1 MIAVQWSR
9 NHFSREGVKRMAAPS
24 KLFRVFLTHG
34 AGLFVGLFLLWIP
47 ATRAQTSLQYQQPPK
62 AMVDIVDALPTPGV
76 ELSPAGGTAGKR
88 WMLIEHFSGLPTIA
102 DLAQPELRLAG
113 LRFNPRT
120 DGPSRGRYDT
130 SLELQA
136 LPSGKATAVSG
147 LPARAKIRFADWSPD
162 GRKISFVNI
171 SDAKEDAGL
180 SLWIVDA
187 ATAEARRLP
196 GIALNGIFGA
206 PCEWLS
212 DSQSLVCR
220 TVPAD
225 RRPAPSRS
233 EVPAGPV
240 IQENLGRV
248 TPGATFEDL
257 LKNPEDEQFFDY
269 YATSEV
275 QLIRLD
281 GTVKSLGK
289 SGVFENAT
297 PSPDGGYVLL
307 LERHHPYS
315 YLLPFEAFPERVSV
329 VNLKTG
335 TAKQLADKPL
345 EDDLPNIHDAVPPG
359 PRDHEWRSDSAAS
372 VFWVEAGDGG
382 DPRKDV
388 TVRDTLFLLDA
399 PFESAPRKLAELPV
413 RYRRVAWGNDHL
425 ALVEER
431 RWKDRKRILLEI
443 APSAAATSVKLFE
456 GSFDD
461 RYHDPGQPIESTT
474 SAGKPVVETTPD
486 GRGIYFRGQGA
497 SAEGDKPFLS
507 VMSVVNG
514 DSQRLWQ
521 SAAPYFEIAVDVLDP
536 AAGTILLRRESQEQN
551 PNYYIQKMGTPSAEQ
566 VTFFP
571 NPYGSGALPKKQVL
585 HYKRS
590 DGVDLS
596 ANLYLPP
603 GYKPADGSLPTL
615 MEAYPTEYKTK
626 AAAGQV
632 SGSPYQFTFL
642 NWGSPVP
649 LVTQGYAVLES
660 ASIPIIGE
668 GKSEPNDTY
677 VEQLV
682 ASAKAAIDEGV
693 RLGVVDRNRVAVM
706 GHSYGAFMTAN
717 LLAHSDLFK
726 AGIARSGAYNRTL
739 TPFGFQNEERT
750 YWQAPEVYYKMSPF
764 SFADKIKT
772 PVLLIHGEAD
782 NNSGTF
788 PIQSERLFSALKGH
802 GATVRFVLL
811 PLESHGYAGR
821 ESVLHMFWEMNNWL
835 NTYVK
840 NPPSAT
846 VAAQH

>member
-1 MIAVQWSR
+1 MAVRSAVR
-9 NHFSREGVKRMAAPS
+9 SC
-24 KLFRVFLTHG
+24 FL
-34 AGLFVGLFLLWIP
+34 LFVLGFFTVLVP
-47 ATRAQTSLQYQQPPK
+47 AGRGQTNLTYQRPPQ
-62 AMVDIVDALPTPGV
+62 AIVDIVEALPTPGV
-76 ELSPAGGTAGKR
+76 ELSPAGGAEGKR
-88 WMLIEHFSGLPTIA
+88 WMLIEHFAGLPTIA

-113 LRFNPRT
+113 LRFNPKT
-120 DGPSRGRYDT
+120 NGPSRGRYST
-130 SLELQA
+130 SLEVQA
-136 LPSGKATAVSG
+136 LPNGKPVVIAG
-147 LPARAKIRFADWSPD
+147 LPEHAKIRFAGWSPD
-162 GRKISFVNI
+162 GKKISFVNI

-180 SLWIVDA
+180 SLWIADV
-187 ATAEARRLP
+187 ATAQARRLP

-212 DSQSLVCR
+212 DSQGLVCR

-225 RRPAPSRS
+225 RGAAPVRS
-233 EVPAGPV
+233 EVPTGPV
-240 IQENLGRV
+240 VQENLGRV

-269 YATSEV
+269 YAKSHMAIV
-275 QLIRLD
+275 RLD
-281 GTVKSLGK
+281 GGSVLLGK
-289 SGVFENAT
+289 AGVFVEST
-297 PSPDGGYVLL
+297 PSPDGKWVLL
-307 LERHHPYS
+307 FERHHPYT
-315 YLLPFEAFPERVSV
+315 YLLPYYSFPERVSA

-335 TAKQLADKPL
+335 VAKQLVDKPL
-345 EDDLPNIHDAVPPG
+345 EDNIPNIHDAVPAG
-359 PRDHEWRSDSAAS
+359 PRDYEWRSDAPAT

-382 DPRKDV
+382 DPRKEAA
-388 TVRDTLFLLDA
+388 VRDTAYLLDA

-413 RYRRVAWGNDHL
+413 RYRRVAWGNDRL
-425 ALVEER
+425 ALLEEL
-431 RWKDRKRILLEI
+431 RWKDRKRVILAV
-443 APSAAATSVKLFE
+443 APTGAGAPVKLYE
-456 GSFDD
+456 GSSED
-461 RYHDPGQPIESTT
+461 RYHDPGTPVEESNA
-474 SAGKPVVETTPD
+474 AGKPVIQTAAD
-486 GRGIYFRGQGA
+486 GKGIYFRGWGA
-497 SAEGDKPFLS
+497 SPEGDKPFLS
-507 VMSVVNG
+507 VMSAANG
-514 DSQRLWQ
+514 EAKQLWQ
-521 SAAPYFEIAVDVLDP
+521 SSAPNYEVPAAVLDP
-536 AAGTILLRRESQEQN
+536 AAGIVLIRRESQEQS
-551 PNYYIQKMGTPSAEQ
+551 PNYYIQKIGGAAAEQ

-571 NPYGSGALPKKQVL
+571 NPYGSGPLPKKQVL
-585 HYKRS
+585 HYKRA

-603 GYKPADGSLPTL
+603 GYKPSDGPLPTL

-632 SGSPYQFTFL
+632 TGSPYEFAFL
-642 NWGSPVP
+642 YWGSPVP
-649 LVTQGYAVLES
+649 FATQGYAVLES

-668 GKSEPNDTY
+668 GKAEPNDTY

-682 ASAKAAIDEGV
+682 ASAKAAIDEGA

-750 YWQAPEVYYKMSPF
+750 YWQAPEIYYKMSPF

-772 PVLLIHGEAD
+772 PILLIHGEAD

-811 PLESHGYAGR
+811 PLESHGYQGR

-840 NPPSAT
+840 NPPPTA
-846 VAAQH
+846 VAKP

>member
-1 MIAVQWSR
+1 
-9 NHFSREGVKRMAAPS
+9 MAARC
-24 KLFRVFLTHG
+24 KLFQGFLIHG
-34 AGLFVGLFLLWIP
+34 AGLFAVLFLLSITV
-47 ATRAQTSLQYQQPPK
+47 AQAQTNLQYQQPPK

-76 ELSPAGGTAGKR
+76 ELSPAGGAAGKR

-113 LRFNPRT
+113 LRFNPKT
-120 DGPSRGRYDT
+120 DGPSRGRYET

-136 LPSGKATAVSG
+136 LPNGKAVAIAG
-147 LPARAKIRFADWSPD
+147 LPAHAKIRFADWSPD

-180 SLWIVDA
+180 SLWIIDVA
-187 ATAEARRLP
+187 AAQARRLP

-212 DSQSLVCR
+212 DSQGLVCR
-220 TVPAD
+220 TVPGD
-225 RRPAPSRS
+225 RGPAPARS
-233 EVPAGPV
+233 EVPTGPV

-269 YATSEV
+269 YATSQV
-275 QLIRLD
+275 QVIQLD
-281 GTVKSLGK
+281 GAAKPIGK
-289 SGVFENAT
+289 PGVFDEAT
-297 PSPDGGYVLL
+297 PSPDAGYVLL
-307 LERHHPYS
+307 VERHHPYS
-315 YLLPFEAFPERVSV
+315 YLLPFDAFPERVSV
-329 VNLKTG
+329 LSLKTG
-335 TAKQLADKPL
+335 AAKQLSDKPL
-345 EDDLPNIHDAVPPG
+345 ADSVPNIRDAVPAG
-359 PRDHEWRSDSAAS
+359 PRNYQWRSDAAAS
-372 VFWVEAGDGG
+372 VFWAEAGDGG
-382 DPRKDV
+382 DPRKNV
-388 TVRDTLFLLDA
+388 TVRDSLFMLDA
-399 PFESAPRKLAELPV
+399 PFETAPRKLADLTL
-413 RYRRVAWGNDHL
+413 RYRRVAWGTDHL

-431 RWKDRKRILLEI
+431 RWKDRKRAIW
-443 APSAAATSVKLFE
+443 AVVPSAPAAPVKLFE
-456 GSFDD
+456 GSSED
-461 RYHDPGQPIESTT
+461 RYHDPGEPLEENNP
-474 SAGKPVVETTPD
+474 AGKPVIQTTAD
-486 GRGIYFRGQGA
+486 GKGIYFRGEGA

-507 VMSVVNG
+507 VMNAANG
-514 DSQRLWQ
+514 DAKQLWQ
-521 SAAPYFEIAVDVLDP
+521 SAAPNFEIAEAVLDRV
-536 AAGTILLRRESQEQN
+536 AGTILTRKESPEKN
-551 PNYYIQKMGTPSAEQ
+551 PNYYIEKIGASASEQ

-571 NPYGSGALPKKQVL
+571 NPYGTGPLPKKQVL
-585 HYKRS
+585 HYKRA

-603 GYKPADGSLPTL
+603 GYKPADGPLPAL

-632 SGSPYQFTFL
+632 TGSPYQFAFL
-642 NWGSPVP
+642 GWGSPVP
-649 LVTQGYAVLES
+649 FVTQGYAVLES

-750 YWQAPEVYYKMSPF
+750 YWQDPKLYFDMSPF
-764 SFADKIKT
+764 SYADKIKT
-772 PVLLIHGEAD
+772 PILLIHGEAD
-782 NNSGTF
+782 DNTGTY
-788 PIQSERLFSALKGH
+788 PIQSERFYAALKGQ
-802 GATVRFVLL
+802 GATVRLVFL
-811 PLESHGYAGR
+811 PLEPHAYGAL
-821 ESVLHMFWEMNNWL
+821 ETKQHVLWEIDRWMD
-835 NTYVK
+835 TYVK
-840 NPPSAT
+840 PEQPV
-846 VAAQH
+846 VAGGTK

>member
-1 MIAVQWSR
+1 
-9 NHFSREGVKRMAAPS
+9 MAARYNR
-24 KLFRVFLTHG
+24 LRDFLVYG
-34 AGLFVGLFLLWIP
+34 AGLFAGLLVLSISGVH
-47 ATRAQTSLQYQQPPK
+47 AQTNLQYQQPPK
-62 AMVDIVDALPTPGV
+62 AIVDIVDALPTPGI
-76 ELSPAGGTAGKR
+76 ELSPAGGAAGKR
-88 WMLIEHFSGLPTIA
+88 WILIEHFAGLPTIA
-102 DLAQPELRLAG
+102 ELAQPELRLAG

-130 SLELQA
+130 SLELEA
-136 LPSGKATAVSG
+136 LPNGKAIAVSG
-147 LPARAKIRFADWSPD
+147 LPAHAKIRFADWSPD

-180 SLWIVDA
+180 SLWIVNVEKA
-187 ATAEARRLP
+187 QARQLP
-196 GIALNGIFGA
+196 GIALNGVFGA
-206 PCEWLS
+206 PCAWLS
-212 DSQSLVCR
+212 DSQGLVCR
-220 TVPAD
+220 IVPAD
-225 RRPAPSRS
+225 RGPAPVRS
-233 EVPAGPV
+233 EVPTGPV

-269 YATSEV
+269 YATSQV
-275 QLIRLD
+275 AIVGLD
-281 GTVKSLGK
+281 GTTKPLGK
-289 SGVFENAT
+289 TGVFVEAT
-297 PSPDGGYVLL
+297 PSPDGNWVLL
-307 LERHHPYS
+307 FERHHPYT
-315 YLLPFEAFPERVSV
+315 YLLPFSAFPERVAV

-335 TAKQLADKPL
+335 MAKQLADKPL
-345 EDDLPNIHDAVPPG
+345 EDNTPNIHDAVAPG
-359 PRDHEWRSDSAAS
+359 PRNYEWRSDAGAS
-372 VFWVEAGDGG
+372 IFWVEAGDGG
-382 DPRKDV
+382 DPRK
-388 TVRDTLFLLDA
+388 TAAVRDSLFLLDA
-399 PFESAPRKLAELPV
+399 PFGDAPRKLAELPV
-413 RYRRVAWGNDHL
+413 RYRSVAWGNDQL

-431 RWKDRKRILLEI
+431 RWKDRKRVILAV
-443 APSAAATSVKLFE
+443 APGVPAAAVKIFE
-456 GSFDD
+456 GSFED
-461 RYHDPGQPIESTT
+461 RYHDPGTALEENN
-474 SAGKPVVETTPD
+474 SAGKPVVQTTPD
-486 GRGIYFRGQGA
+486 GKGIYFRAEGA
-497 SAEGDKPFLS
+497 SPEGDKPFLS
-507 VMSVVNG
+507 VINITNA
-514 DSQRLWQ
+514 DEAQLWQ
-521 SAAPYFEIAVDVLDP
+521 SRAPYFEIVASVLDP
-536 AAGTILLRRESQEQN
+536 TTGTVLVRRESQEQS
-551 PNYYIQKMGTPSAEQ
+551 PNYYIQKIGAASAEQ

-571 NPYGSGALPKKQVL
+571 NPYGTGPLPKKQVL
-585 HYKRS
+585 HYKRA

-603 GYKPADGSLPTL
+603 GYKPGDGPLPTL

-632 SGSPYQFTFL
+632 TGSPYQFAVL
-642 NWGSPVP
+642 SWGSPVP
-649 LVTQGYAVLES
+649 FATQGYAVLEN
-660 ASIPIIGE
+660 ATIPIIGE
-668 GKSEPNDTY
+668 GNTEPNDTY

-764 SFADKIKT
+764 SYADKIKT
-772 PVLLIHGEAD
+772 PILLIHGEAD

-811 PLESHGYAGR
+811 PLESHGYQGR

-840 NPPSAT
+840 NLPAAT
-846 VAAQH
+846 AAAQH